1 MSGSQSSVDQSVSD
15 TVKYYDDNADVFVA
29 QTVNADVTEL
39 YVPFLSKLPEH
50 ARILDA
56 GSGSGRDTKA
66 FRDMGHD
73 VVAIDAS
80 KEMVEATRRLSNGPA
95 IHSTFLGY
103 SVGDQFDGIW
113 ACASLLHVPSTDLP
127 KTLNHLSGLLK
138 DGGWM
143 FASFK
148 IGDSEMVRNGRFF
161 NDMNVER
168 LDAAVGSIGG
178 LSVFS
183 TWETDDVRPERQER
197 WLNALIH
204 KELGAGINEAL
215 G

>member
-1 MSGSQSSVDQSVSD
+1 MGKNVSD

-39 YVPFLSKLPEH
+39 YVPFLSKLPER

-66 FRDMGHD
+66 FRDMGH
-73 VVAIDAS
+73 VVIAIDAS
-80 KEMVEATRRLSNGPA
+80 AEMVGATRRLSDGPT

-103 SVGDQFDGIW
+103 SDDDQFDGIW

-127 KTLNHLSGLLK
+127 KTLNHLSGLLNV
-138 DGGWM
+138 GGWM

-148 IGDSEMVRNGRFF
+148 IGESEQIRNGRLF
-161 NDMNVER
+161 NDMDIGR
-168 LDAAVGSIGG
+168 LDAAVDAIQR
-178 LSVFS
+178 LSVVT
-183 TWETDDVRPERQER
+183 TWETDDVRPERRER
-197 WLNALIH
+197 WLNALML
-204 KELGAGINEAL
+204 KGG
-215 G
+215 